1 MREGQMA
8 NESNPILGVGEIAFA
23 DGVTWDST
31 DIAWAVAPNTDGVDG
46 TLIGTDAMDV
56 LDGGCGNHVLSG
68 GDGGDVYLYD
78 RGDGADTID
87 VNKTNVL
94 IASPSYLRF
103 GPGDLSTGG
112 WRACLISAK
121 SLNSNLIQASS
132 VPHGAYLC

>member
-1 MREGQMA
+1 
-8 NESNPILGVGEIAFA
+8 
-23 DGVTWDST
+23 
-31 DIAWAVAPNTDGVDG
+31 VAPNTDGVDG

-56 LDGGCGNHVLSG
+56 LDGGRGNHVLSG

-94 IASPSYLRF
+94 IASPSYLQF
-103 GPGDLSTGG
+103 GPGDLSTGD
-112 WRACLISAK
+112 WSVCLIAAK
-121 SLNSNLIQASS
+121 PLNSNLIQSSS